1 MENLDYAI
9 NMLATLGA
17 NPDNV
22 EAAIVAFR
30 FKHKEGEATPEVEVL
45 TIGDDAVSMLGVGEF
60 VKCHL
65 YDKLSKQG
73 GKQ

>member
-1 MENLDYAI
+1 MENLDRAI

-17 NPDNV
+17 NPGNV

-30 FKHKEGEATPEVEVL
+30 FKHKEGEDEPMVEVL
-45 TIGDDAVSMLGVGEF
+45 TIGDDAVSMLGIGEY

-65 YDKLSKQG
+65 YDKLSKHG
-73 GKQ
+73 GR